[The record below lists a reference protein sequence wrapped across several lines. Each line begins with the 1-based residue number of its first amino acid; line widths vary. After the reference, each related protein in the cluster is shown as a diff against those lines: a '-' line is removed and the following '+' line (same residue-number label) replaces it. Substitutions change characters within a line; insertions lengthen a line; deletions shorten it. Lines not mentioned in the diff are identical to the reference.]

1 VGCVLERRTRR
12 SYILIGLLL
21 VVCAAGVGV
30 VLVVGAE
37 VVEVLCVV

>member
-1 VGCVLERRTRR
+1 LERRTPR
-12 SYILIGLLL
+12 SYILIALLL

-37 VVEVLCVV
+37 IVEVLYVV